1 MQVTF
6 GSIMAL
12 TLVLAVW
19 TGRNEPQAF
28 LAFSAVL
35 LALGIGL
42 ALFHQ
47 LTVTVSKDFIRLRF
61 GVGVINKKFAVAE
74 VESAA
79 IVRNKWWNGWGI
91 RMTRHG
97 WLYNVSGYDS
107 VEIHLKNGRKARIGT
122 DEPNRLLAAIEAALP
137 TGSGSRNR

>member
-1 MQVTF
+1 MRVSF
-6 GSIMAL
+6 GSIIAF
-12 TLVLAVW
+12 TFGFAAW
-19 TGRNEPQAF
+19 AGRNEPQA
-28 LAFSAVL
+28 LLVFSSVS

-61 GVGVINKKFAVAE
+61 GIGVINKKFAVAD

-79 IVRNKWWNGWGI
+79 IVRNKWWHGWGI
-91 RMTRHG
+91 RITPHG
-97 WLYNVSGYDS
+97 WLYNVSGYDA

-122 DEPNRLLAAIEAALP
+122 DAPKRLLAAIEAALP
-137 TGSGSRNR
+137 TDRGPG